1 MGRRGGVEPTTFD
14 ARSADSRSRDRGS
27 LVGLSQWSSEDE
39 DGVEEERRGR
49 ARSRAGG
56 SRRRAR
62 AERLGEAYGTRS
74 RSASKRS
81 ETFEEED
88 EAIEITRAELE
99 KLRDRIDQARS
110 DAGYSSSSRHSSRA
124 GSRSSSRHS
133 SRRGGF
139 GASVESVD
147 PDFADEKS
155 TTVDESVDNGGMNV
169 MNVGADLYAAL
180 GGEKKPIWTLD
191 EMDDEATKRSR
202 NAHNIGSALVPHKI
216 VEKYD
221 KAKKDYEEAVKAK
234 RVKKERLRREAAAE
248 AAKEKTPSRM
258 DELAQ
263 EFRRAIHNEDA
274 ALEYHKVRQRMDY
287 KNASATRKRA
297 ARIAK
302 NAKRPPTFYE
312 GLLRAMFGCCLGA
325 RR

>member
-1 MGRRGGVEPTTFD
+1 MGRRRGVEPTTFD
-14 ARSADSRSRDRGS
+14 ARSNDSRSRDRGS

-39 DGVEEERRGR
+39 DPGEGERRGR
-49 ARSRAGG
+49 E
-56 SRRRAR
+56 RAR
-62 AERLGEAYGTRS
+62 RHKRTERLSEVYSKRS
-74 RSASKRS
+74 QSVSKRS

-99 KLRDRIDQARS
+99 KLRERIDQARS

-139 GASVESVD
+139 GASVASVD

-155 TTVDESVDNGGMNV
+155 TTVDGSVDAAGMNV
-169 MNVGADLYAAL
+169 MNVGADLFTAL
-180 GGEKKPIWTLD
+180 AGGDKPAIWTQE

-202 NAHNIGSALVPHKI
+202 NAHNIGSAVVPQKI

-221 KAKKDYEEAVKAK
+221 KAKKDYEDAVKAK
-234 RVKKERLRREAAAE
+234 REKKERLRREAAAE
-248 AAKEKTPSRM
+248 AAKDKPPSRM

-263 EFRRAIHNEDA
+263 EFRRAVHNEDPA
-274 ALEYHKVRQRMDY
+274 SDYHRVRQRMDY
-287 KNASATRKRA
+287 KNTALKRKQA
-297 ARIAK
+297 ARLAHNK
-302 NAKRPPTFYE
+302 KPPTFYE
-312 GLLRAMFGCCLGA
+312 RLSSAMFGCCLGA